1 MNVKKQIWLVLLA
14 VLSCIGLLIGC
25 SFDKSSIKSNLEP
38 SKPTVQEI
46 QKSGLTPEKKVEA
59 SIDAMTTEEKVG
71 QLFIVGVHGTAMN
84 DDIRFMLTEY
94 KYGGGNEVLRDALA
108 SLVDFIEVICK
119 NKPYRDDN
127 VAEGD
132 AIELLRKYINL
143 LMLKASTVYNKN
155 R

>member
-71 QLFIVGVHGTAMN
+71 QLFIVGVQIGRAH
-84 DDIRFMLTEY
+84 
-94 KYGGGNEVLRDALA
+94 V
-108 SLVDFIEVICK
+108 
-119 NKPYRDDN
+119 
-127 VAEGD
+127 
-132 AIELLRKYINL
+132 
-143 LMLKASTVYNKN
+143 
-155 R
+155 